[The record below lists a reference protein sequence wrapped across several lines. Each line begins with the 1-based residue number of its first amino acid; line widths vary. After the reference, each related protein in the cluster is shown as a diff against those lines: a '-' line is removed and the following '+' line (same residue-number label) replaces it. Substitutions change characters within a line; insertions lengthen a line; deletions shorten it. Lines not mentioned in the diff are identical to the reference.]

1 MIDLIARSVAMD
13 LQEKLPPYGS
23 KLRTNWVKRQ
33 HFKNIRNSER
43 KMEEISPSCQDRD
56 YNPTPTSLY
65 SHTAIPL

>member
-1 MIDLIARSVAMD
+1 MIDLSARSVAID

-43 KMEEISPSCQDRD
+43 KMEEIIAAYAR
-56 YNPTPTSLY
+56 T
-65 SHTAIPL
+65 